1 MADKK
6 TRRKARANQPDL
18 NQKAL
23 WAALVFALLGA
34 ALALYATNMTF
45 KISTQGL
52 VEASGCSLNDL
63 VNCDVASASS
73 YATMLGIPVAWW
85 GFLFYAFSALSA
97 LFGATGSDRA
107 GAAPF
112 VAAALVLSFGAVLFT
127 FLKAFHLYELGVIC
141 LVCIGMYIANFG
153 TAISLGLGLGYAP
166 QRWGAFVGDYVA
178 AIRGEVAK
186 LGFDP
191 AIAKSG
197 IAVLVVFGIG
207 FAGAMNHKRDIT
219 GTNNFDM
226 GAALEAHFRQPQ
238 VDITVPD
245 EAALW
250 GNPEGGIEIVE
261 FADFQCPACRVS
273 AFHLRPAL
281 FEFKDDVSFRF
292 MNYPLNIHV
301 HAETAARAG
310 VCAERFG
317 DFWDYHDRVFRDQA
331 QMNPRLFT
339 DVAEDMGW
347 DAREF
352 AECVVSEEVGER
364 VQADRA
370 AGQATGLNATPTLFI
385 NGRKVAFWSNTEFIQ
400 AVLKREIG

>member
-1 MADKK
+1 MADKRN
-6 TRRKARANQPDL
+6 RRKSRANQPEM

-23 WAALVFALLGA
+23 WAAVVFAVIGA
-34 ALALYATNMTF
+34 ALALYAANMTF
-45 KISTQGL
+45 KIATQGL

-63 VNCDVASASS
+63 VNCDVASAST

-85 GFLFYAFSALSA
+85 GFLFYAFSAFSA
-97 LFGATGSDRA
+97 LFAATASDRT

-112 VAAALVLSFGAVLFT
+112 VSMALVLSFGAVLFT
-127 FLKAFHLYELGVIC
+127 FLKAYHLVELGVIC
-141 LVCIGMYIANFG
+141 LVCVGMYIANFG
-153 TAISLGLGLGYAP
+153 TAISLGFGLGYGP
-166 QRWGAFVGDYVA
+166 QRWGAFLGDWIS
-178 AIRGEVAK
+178 AIKGNTER

-191 AIAKSG
+191 ALVKSG

-207 FAGAMNHKRDIT
+207 FAGALNHKRDIT

-226 GAALEAHFRQPQ
+226 KTALDAHFRQPP
-238 VDITVPD
+238 VDIAVPD
-245 EAALW
+245 DAAQW
-250 GNPEGGIEIVE
+250 GNTEADIQIVE

-281 FEFKDDVSFRF
+281 FQFKDDVSLRF

-317 DFWDYHDRVFRDQA
+317 DFWGYHDLVFRDQA
-331 QMNPRLFT
+331 QMNQRLFT
-339 DVAEDMGW
+339 DKAQEMGW

-352 AECVVSEEVGER
+352 AECVVSPEVGER
-364 VQADRA
+364 VASDRA
-370 AGQATGLNATPTLFI
+370 AGVATGLNATPTLFI
-385 NGRKVAFWSNTEFIQ
+385 NGRKVAYWSNTDFIQ
-400 AVLKREIG
+400 AVLQRELG